1 MGIRRGEIT
10 TKIVSDGLIF
20 NMDPSNRVSTIPST
34 STTKTFNTIDL
45 SQSGSIVT
53 DATWEAGSPPTFDF
67 DGSDGVIETNYN
79 PTNLSIFTIN
89 TWFKVADASYS
100 FSPII
105 SSRINSIGTSKGFDL
120 YVGSSGTG
128 ILTARI
134 YQNAGTLVET
144 GNVITNNQWNNAA
157 MLYDGSTLFL
167 YLNGL
172 FIDSTS
178 ANYST
183 SNSLVLARWPA
194 FDPISRFFEGNI
206 GPVHI
211 YNRALSAE
219 EVLSNYNG
227 LRGRFGV

>member
-1 MGIRRGEIT
+1 MGLAHGVN
-10 TKIVSDGLIF
+10 IVKDGLVF
-20 NMDPSNRVSTIPST
+20 LVDPMNPRSTIPSA
-34 STTKTFNTIDL
+34 STTETFNLKNL

-67 DGSDGVIETNYN
+67 DGSDGCIKTNYN
-79 PTNLSIFTIN
+79 PTNLSIFTISA
-89 TWFKVADASYS
+89 WFKVADASYS

-157 MLYDGSTLFL
+157 MLYNGSTLFL

-211 YNRALSAE
+211 YNRALSAQ
-219 EVLSNYNG
+219 EVKQNYNA
-227 LRGRFGV
+227 LKGRFGL

>member
-1 MGIRRGEIT
+1 MKIGSIT
-10 TKIVSDGLIF
+10 TGIIADGLVF
-20 NMDPSNRVSTIPST
+20 NIDPANRASTIPST
-34 STTKTFNTIDL
+34 GTTKTFNTVDTSI
-45 SQSGSIVT
+45 SGSIIT
-53 DATWEAGSPPTFDF
+53 DSTWEAGSPPTFDF
-67 DGSDGVIETNYN
+67 DGSDGCIETNYN
-79 PTNLSIFTIN
+79 PTSLSIFTISA
-89 TWFKVADASYS
+89 WFKVANASYS

-105 SSRINSIGTSKGFDL
+105 SSRLNSIGTSKGFDL

-194 FDPISRFFEGNI
+194 YDPIIKFFEGNI
-206 GPVHI
+206 GPTQI
-211 YNRALSAE
+211 YNRALSSN
-219 EVLSNYNG
+219 EVLHNYNA
-227 LRGRFGV
+227 LKGRFGL